1 MKHINFIKCESD
13 SQLKEVA
20 GLANIIWHEY
30 FPFLLS
36 EDQINYMVEKF
47 QSFQAM
53 KDQIQNQNYTYYQ
66 IHLDDQLVGYMG
78 LALESASLFISKNR
92 LCGPMRFSDSIAAHL
107 NFGVSNSGIS
117 VPTASFVN
125 RGQTLDKNTLVGS
138 EIIVPTHKEVFIRT
152 KSIHQIFIPDKRSGI
167 KNKLYLIFCHCY

>member
-1 MKHINFIKCESD
+1 MRVKFIMKNINFIKCESD

-47 QSFQAM
+47 QSYQAM

-66 IHLDDQLVGYMG
+66 IHLDDQLIGYMG
-78 LALESASLFISKNR
+78 LALESSSLFISKLYLRKEGRNQ
-92 LCGPMRFSDSIAAHL
+92 
-107 NFGVSNSGIS
+107 GIS
-117 VPTASFVN
+117 RLAFE
-125 RGQTLDKNTLVGS
+125 KIK
-138 EIIVPTHKEVFIRT
+138 EIAKENQ
-152 KSIHQIFIPDKRSGI
+152 KE
-167 KNKLYLIFCHCY
+167 KLYLTCNKYNTHSLDVYDHWGFQRVDSVVTDIGKGYVMDDYILEYKL